1 MATRWTDCEGF
12 YRRDFLK
19 IGAAGLFGL
28 TLPQLLRLEALAKAA
43 PAGSR
48 AKDHKANG
56 VILLWLGSLATKM
69 LPAEK
74 GVPPYV
80 TFNDFRSGA
89 SQSGYLGTAY
99 NPFIIEGAAGGKG
112 GKGATGSLR
121 VRGIQLPTG
130 FTLEELENRDKLLQ
144 GFDKTFRSADKS
156 ADLVD

>member
-1 MATRWTDCEGF
+1 MSTGNKPT
-12 YRRDFLK
+12 
-19 IGAAGLFGL
+19 
-28 TLPQLLRLEALAKAA
+28 PALQY
-43 PAGSR
+43 PS
-48 AKDHKANG
+48 
-56 VILLWLGSLATKM
+56 LGSLATKM

-99 NPFIIEGAAGGKG
+99 NPFIIEGAAGGKV
-112 GKGATGSLR
+112 GKGAAAGSLR

-130 FTLEELENRDKLLQ
+130 FTLDELENRDKLLQ

-156 ADLVD
+156 ADLVDGDARALRHRRFRPGCPGGPAVGGSGRPLRHHQPRRLGHAW